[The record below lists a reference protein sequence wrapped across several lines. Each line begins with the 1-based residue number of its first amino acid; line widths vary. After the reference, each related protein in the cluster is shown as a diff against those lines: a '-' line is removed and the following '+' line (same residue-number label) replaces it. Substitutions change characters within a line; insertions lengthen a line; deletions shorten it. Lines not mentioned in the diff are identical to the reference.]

1 MYSLIF
7 NGEFQVEYPD
17 EFLNALQEIQE
28 KYDVEYYGQ
37 IKTRNL
43 GNFVDFQKID
53 NDDNQSEGDLNPDIQ
68 STDKTD

>member
-17 EFLNALQEIQE
+17 EFLKDLQELQE
-28 KYDVEYYGQ
+28 KHNVEYYGQ
-37 IKTRNL
+37 IKSRNL

-53 NDDNQSEGDLNPDIQ
+53 DDDNQSEGDLNPDIQ
-68 STDKTD
+68 STDTTD